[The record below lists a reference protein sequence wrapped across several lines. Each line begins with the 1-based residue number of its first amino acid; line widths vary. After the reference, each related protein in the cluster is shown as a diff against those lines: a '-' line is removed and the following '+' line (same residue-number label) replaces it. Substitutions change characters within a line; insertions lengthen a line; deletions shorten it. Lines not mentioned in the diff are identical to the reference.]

1 MQVVWTEPALDG
13 IALAY
18 DYIFEFNPR
27 AAMHVA
33 NTLRGEGDSLEHFPH
48 RGRPVPRTNIG
59 IETLVRSLIRLER
72 SDPATAKTRS
82 RDQDG
87 MMLISIFNPVTTFPS
102 PCRTA
107 TELPPPWPAGSK
119 LTCASAP

>member
-33 NTLRGEGDSLEHFPH
+33 DTLRAEGDSLEHFPH
-48 RGRPVPRTNIG
+48 RGRLVPRTNMR
-59 IETLVRSLIRLER
+59 E
-72 SDPATAKTRS
+72 
-82 RDQDG
+82 
-87 MMLISIFNPVTTFPS
+87 LISSYPYIIRYRVEGD
-102 PCRTA
+102 RVIVLRVRHTA
-107 TELPPPWPAGSK
+107 RRPTNS
-119 LTCASAP
+119 

>member
-33 NTLRGEGDSLEHFPH
+33 DTLRVEGDSLEHFPH
-48 RGRPVPRTNIG
+48 RGRPVPRTNMR
-59 IETLVRSLIRLER
+59 E
-72 SDPATAKTRS
+72 
-82 RDQDG
+82 
-87 MMLISIFNPVTTFPS
+87 LISSYPYIIRYRIEGDRIIILRVRHTARRPTNP
-102 PCRTA
+102 
-107 TELPPPWPAGSK
+107 
-119 LTCASAP
+119 

>member
-33 NTLRGEGDSLEHFPH
+33 DTLRTEGDSLEHFPY
-48 RGRPVPRTNIG
+48 RGRPVPRTNMR
-59 IETLVRSLIRLER
+59 E
-72 SDPATAKTRS
+72 
-82 RDQDG
+82 
-87 MMLISIFNPVTTFPS
+87 LISSYPYIIRYRIEGDRVIILRVRHTARRPTTP
-102 PCRTA
+102 
-107 TELPPPWPAGSK
+107 
-119 LTCASAP
+119 

>member
-33 NTLRGEGDSLEHFPH
+33 DTLRVEGDSLEHFPH
-48 RGRPVPRTNIG
+48 RGRVVPRTNMR
-59 IETLVRSLIRLER
+59 E
-72 SDPATAKTRS
+72 
-82 RDQDG
+82 
-87 MMLISIFNPVTTFPS
+87 LISSYPYTIRYRIERDRVIILRVRHTARHPTTP
-102 PCRTA
+102 
-107 TELPPPWPAGSK
+107 
-119 LTCASAP
+119 

>member
-33 NTLRGEGDSLEHFPH
+33 DALRIEGDSLEHFPH
-48 RGRPVPRTNIG
+48 RGRPVPGTNMR
-59 IETLVRSLIRLER
+59 E
-72 SDPATAKTRS
+72 
-82 RDQDG
+82 
-87 MMLISIFNPVTTFPS
+87 LISAYPYIIRYRVEGDRVIILRVRHTARRPTNP
-102 PCRTA
+102 
-107 TELPPPWPAGSK
+107 
-119 LTCASAP
+119 